1 MTPDDMT
8 QVWNA
13 LKKMKIRPENFLA
26 WAASNSSTGLQ
37 PEPQSGTKQ
46 KSVSEAGYLKPQPRI
61 SIFSGDRKSD
71 VSYDLWKYEV
81 TCLMKESKS
90 EETVL
95 QTIRRSVRLININ
108 TVIRF
113 INILINKSHTITPW
127 FAMFLRM
134 QLLNLSYA

>member
-1 MTPDDMT
+1 MPNIKGEESDSELGNPSGMAKQETSGERTAKQQESGGEEMTPDDMT

-46 KSVSEAGYLKPQPRI
+46 KSVSEARYLKPQPRI

-81 TCLMKESKS
+81 
-90 EETVL
+90 
-95 QTIRRSVRLININ
+95 
-108 TVIRF
+108 
-113 INILINKSHTITPW
+113 
-127 FAMFLRM
+127 
-134 QLLNLSYA
+134 NLSDEGI